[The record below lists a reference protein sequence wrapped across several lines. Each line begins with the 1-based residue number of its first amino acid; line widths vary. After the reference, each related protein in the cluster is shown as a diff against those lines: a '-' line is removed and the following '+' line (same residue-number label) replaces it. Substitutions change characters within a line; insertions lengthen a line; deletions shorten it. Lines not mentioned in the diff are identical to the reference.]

1 MPQWIHDR
9 ADHILSKN
17 PSMPKGEAFAL
28 ATQQAH
34 AVDKSP
40 KGYGTS
46 EGRAT
51 AKAKYPTPGDDKKT
65 AAVYAAFNDEL
76 QKIAV
81 SEEYIARR
89 TRMAAHS
96 AAPERIREF
105 KDNIGEIQSTSYLG
119 RPHPAHETGEQRS
132 ERERREATRGAATRA
147 ADIALFQK
155 KHANILEAAKR
166 LALTDVGGP
175 PGLLQP
181 MGAAVAN
188 TAKKRLGS
196 FAPQA
201 TQRLV
206 SGAHDVSGLAA
217 RMGI

>member
-34 AVDKSP
+34 AVGKSP

-76 QKIAV
+76 LRYAQGK
-81 SEEYIARR
+81 
-89 TRMAAHS
+89 
-96 AAPERIREF
+96 
-105 KDNIGEIQSTSYLG
+105 
-119 RPHPAHETGEQRS
+119 
-132 ERERREATRGAATRA
+132 EAGLL
-147 ADIALFQK
+147 D
-155 KHANILEAAKR
+155 AAKR
-166 LALTDVGGP
+166 FALTDVGGP
-175 PGLLQP
+175 PGLLQS
-181 MGAAVAN
+181 MGAAAAN